1 LRVWG
6 NRLSG
11 SRDKESWE
19 RVFTPGARL
28 WRGLT
33 SITEYIEHYGTGGGL
48 SRPLVAEFLD
58 EAADALGWAALRP
71 LARRY
76 AELGRQWSDL
86 ADAALPDDV
95 PAMRE
100 AKELLVRRSELLHS
114 DGTAATAA
122 VSAAWQRLDELA
134 KAAGEQ
140 FPLSDAAARELRV
153 GSVEAQCES
162 SEQDE
167 SSTQEFHDIP

>member
-1 LRVWG
+1 VL
-6 NRLSG
+6 LSLL
-11 SRDKESWE
+11 
-19 RVFTPGARL
+19 VLTPGAVRAQQL
-28 WRGLT
+28 DPRAYSPAPIGANFAGVGALY
-33 SITEYIEHYGTGGGL
+33 SSGGI
-48 SRPLVAEFLD
+48 V
-58 EAADALGWAALRP
+58 
-71 LARRY
+71 
-76 AELGRQWSDL
+76 

-140 FPLSDAAARELRV
+140 FPLSDAAARELRAGLRERV
-153 GSVEAQCES
+153 LALHAAEVAAQETLATVL
-162 SEQDE
+162 QG
-167 SSTQEFHDIP
+167 